1 MALTNDDI
9 RLAPERLHQAEKTRK
24 QIRQISL
31 EYPGITIADAYAIQ
45 KAWIEIKVA
54 EGRVVKGH
62 KIGLTSKAM
71 QSALGIDEPDSG
83 VLLDDMFFADGG
95 LVPSDR
101 FIGTRVEAELAFIM
115 KQRLA
120 GPDCTM
126 FDVLNAT
133 DFVVPALEILDTRIE
148 RVDPVM
154 KSTRKIFD
162 TIADNAANAGI
173 VLGGRPLRP
182 LDADLRWIGALCYRN
197 GELEETGLAA
207 GVLNHPATSVA
218 WLANKIAPNGL
229 ALEAGQVVLAGSFI
243 RPIETRK
250 GDTIQAD
257 YGPYGSM
264 SCYFALCAQQNRVS
278 KKNMPHFTIEYS
290 ANLDA
295 RVDMGKVVE
304 VVRKAAIE
312 TSIFPL
318 GGIRVRAVRC
328 EHYAIADGN
337 PNLAFLD
344 MVLRLGEGRGL
355 ATRKKAGEHIFRALS
370 DLLDPVFAQGQFALS
385 FDMQINDKETSW
397 KRNNIH
403 EVLKAEIPKA
413 ESAHG

>member
-1 MALTNDDI
+1 MALTKDDI
-9 RLAPERLHQAEKTRK
+9 RLAAERLHQAEKTRI
-24 QIRQISL
+24 QIRQLSL
-31 EYPGITIADAYAIQ
+31 DHPAITIADAYAIQ
-45 KAWIEIKVA
+45 QAWIGIKVA

-101 FIGTRVEAELAFIM
+101 FIGTRIEAELAFVM
-115 KQRLA
+115 KERLA
-120 GPDCTM
+120 GPGCTL

-148 RVDPVM
+148 RVDRETR
-154 KSTRKIFD
+154 STRKIFD

-182 LDADLRWIGALCYRN
+182 HDADLRWIGALCYRN
-197 GELEETGLAA
+197 GQLEETGLAA
-207 GVLNHPATSVA
+207 GVLNHPATAVA

-257 YGPYGSM
+257 YGPYGTV
-264 SCYFALCAQQNRVS
+264 SCYFA
-278 KKNMPHFTIEYS
+278 
-290 ANLDA
+290 
-295 RVDMGKVVE
+295 
-304 VVRKAAIE
+304 
-312 TSIFPL
+312 
-318 GGIRVRAVRC
+318 
-328 EHYAIADGN
+328 
-337 PNLAFLD
+337 
-344 MVLRLGEGRGL
+344 
-355 ATRKKAGEHIFRALS
+355 
-370 DLLDPVFAQGQFALS
+370 
-385 FDMQINDKETSW
+385 
-397 KRNNIH
+397 
-403 EVLKAEIPKA
+403 
-413 ESAHG
+413 